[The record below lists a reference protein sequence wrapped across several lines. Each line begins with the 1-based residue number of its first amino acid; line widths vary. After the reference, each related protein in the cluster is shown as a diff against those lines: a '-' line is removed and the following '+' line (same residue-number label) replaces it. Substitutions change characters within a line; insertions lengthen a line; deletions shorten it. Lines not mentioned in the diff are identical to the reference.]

1 MIGQLVSII
10 VHLILWAPA
19 IALLLYL
26 AAGAIDA
33 IAAPIEDLVYKRH
46 VRAGVRARNSV
57 RAPMPQP
64 EPVNVLASW
73 VPVSHDDVLFFLSP
87 SLRGEFQDSPN
98 FQDREAVQP
107 VAPMREPDNTL
118 NSSEPAGSLYF
129 TVDGA
134 LRPRPVSGYVE

>member
-1 MIGQLVSII
+1 MILVSIL

-73 VPVSHDDVLFFLSP
+73 VPVSHDDVLFFLSQR
-87 SLRGEFQDSPN
+87 LRGEFANSPN
-98 FQDREAVQP
+98 FN
-107 VAPMREPDNTL
+107 NTL
-118 NSSEPAGSLYF
+118 SSSEPAGSPTL
-129 TVDGA
+129 TALQGA
-134 LRPRPVSGYVE
+134 VSTDEQRTGLQGPVSSG